1 MLIATSHAS
10 ADAFLQQ
17 AQNALL
23 EQETTTSLILGIS
36 QRVREHPERVKI
48 QPFFF
53 TVNSNAA
60 RLELAAIMTPPHNLI
75 LHCADSCD
83 PAALNLLAEELT
95 AEGWNVP
102 GVIGAMPA
110 SEQFAHVWAR
120 HTGRT
125 AHLNMRER
133 AYELRAVI
141 PPRPSDGRLHLAGP
155 ADLPLLAEWTRAFSL
170 EALGEDM
177 KIDEAREA
185 TGTRIDD
192 RLLYVWDT
200 GEPVSMA
207 AVARPTLHGIT
218 VNLVYTPPEQRGRG
232 YASNCVAA
240 VSLRMLDGGYQFCT
254 LFTNLANPTSN
265 DIYQQIGY
273 RPIADFNEYRFEN
286 H

>member
-1 MLIATSHAS
+1 MLIPTNHAS

-17 AQNALL
+17 AQDNLL
-23 EQETTTSLILGIS
+23 EHETTTSLILGIS
-36 QRVREHPERVKI
+36 QRMREHPEREKI
-48 QPFFF
+48 PPFFF

-83 PAALNLLAEELT
+83 PAALDLLAEEL
-95 AEGWNVP
+95 ASQGWSVP
-102 GVIGAMPA
+102 GVFGAMPH
-110 SEQFAHVWAR
+110 SEQFAHVWAHR
-120 HTGRT
+120 TGRQT
-125 AHLNMRER
+125 RLNMRER
-133 AYELRAVI
+133 AYELREVI
-141 PPRPSDGRLHLAGP
+141 PPRPARGDLRRAQV

-177 KIDEAREA
+177 KIEEAREA
-185 TGTRIDD
+185 TSTRIDD
-192 RLLYVWDT
+192 RQFYVWDLD
-200 GEPVSMA
+200 GPVSMA

-218 VNLVYTPPEQRGRG
+218 VNLVYTPPEQRGHG
-232 YASNCVAA
+232 YASNSVAA
-240 VSLRMLDGGYQFCT
+240 LSQRMLDGGYLFCT

-273 RPIADFNEYRFEN
+273 RPVADFNDYSFEN